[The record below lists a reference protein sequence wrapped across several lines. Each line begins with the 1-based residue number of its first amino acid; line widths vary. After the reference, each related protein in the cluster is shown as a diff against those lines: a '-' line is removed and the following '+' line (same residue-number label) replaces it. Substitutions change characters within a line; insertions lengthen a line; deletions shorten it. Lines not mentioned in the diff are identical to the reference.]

1 MAEPLVVKF
10 NELEEMLE
18 DVKDFAR
25 PVVRLAERATTI
37 TDGGIARTTIY
48 FDVTSIDDVTDK
60 LPAILLWTGK
70 GLSFDESSRG
80 EAFSEAPRTR
90 KIAVAAAKQSL
101 DEIKAAIEQYTGNGV
116 VVRAGRFMVAAEFSK
131 SYGDTDLVDLHKAY
145 KHYIPQTSQ
154 E

>member
-1 MAEPLVVKF
+1 MTESLVVKF
-10 NELEEMLE
+10 NELEELLLE
-18 DVKDFAR
+18 VKDFAR

-37 TDGGIARTTIY
+37 TDGIARTTIY
-48 FDVTSIDDVTDK
+48 FDVTAIDNVTDK
-60 LPAILLWTGK
+60 LPAIYLWVGK
-70 GLSFDESSRG
+70 GLWFDETSRG

-90 KIAVAAAKQSL
+90 KIAVAAAKESL
-101 DEIKAAIEQYTGNGV
+101 YELKVVIEQEVGNGV
-116 VVRAGRFMVAAEFSK
+116 SVRAGRFMVAAEFSK